1 MGLRKFH
8 DEGIGKRIRE
18 IRHALVLSQE
28 EFGKAAGKYS
38 QDTVAKWEAGQIP
51 PALVLKKIATLA
63 EPSYSV
69 DWILDAG
76 AEIDERTIFKYA
88 SAPQVALLKK
98 ILNLARDHDA
108 VALLARQIDLAGEVL
123 DARKAT
129 RKRKR

>member
-1 MGLRKFH
+1 MALRKFH
-8 DEGIGKRIRE
+8 DEGIGRRIRE
-18 IRHALVLSQE
+18 IRNATGLSQE

-51 PALVLKKIATLA
+51 PALVLKKIAALA

-76 AEIDERTIFKYA
+76 AELDESTILKYA
-88 SAPQVALLKK
+88 SAAQAALLKK
-98 ILNLARDHDA
+98 VLQLARDHDA
-108 VALLARQIDLAGEVL
+108 IALLARQIDLAGEVL
-123 DARKAT
+123 DARKAG